1 MLTAAMHPQK
11 AATADA
17 RSGIFERRQLAGSG
31 VCQEA
36 NRGRPVQR
44 TRSFADIR
52 RVGYRRSVASPKR
65 SFATLCSMRGESK
78 ARQRG
83 LPRR

>member
-44 TRSFADIR
+44 TRPIAALR
-52 RVGYRRSVASPKR
+52 PAPNAAAQLR
-65 SFATLCSMRGESK
+65 
-78 ARQRG
+78 
-83 LPRR
+83 